1 MQTDGRA
8 GSWRGGIRADY
19 DRLQDT
25 GRRVD
30 SSVPAKGAAT
40 DLDAAAMQ
48 AQIRD
53 DHDRMQASARR
64 VDASIAPE
72 VRDTPVRAARDDR
85 R

>member
-1 MQTDGRA
+1 
-8 GSWRGGIRADY
+8 
-19 DRLQDT
+19 
-25 GRRVD
+25 
-30 SSVPAKGAAT
+30 VPAKGAAT

-53 DHDRMQASARR
+53 DHDRLQASARR